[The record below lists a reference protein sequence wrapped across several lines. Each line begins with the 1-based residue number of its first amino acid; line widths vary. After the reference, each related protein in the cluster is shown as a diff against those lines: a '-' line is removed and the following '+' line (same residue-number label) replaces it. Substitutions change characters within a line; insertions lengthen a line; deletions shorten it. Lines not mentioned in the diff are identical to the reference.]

1 MISGSGQKVI
11 QEHLEKADFVP
22 VDFKVLTSA
31 NKYFVMNYIKTKSEA
46 QQDKSIIMR

>member
-1 MISGSGQKVI
+1 MISGNGQKVI

-22 VDFKVLTSA
+22 VDSRVLTSA
-31 NKYFVMNYIKTKSEA
+31 NKNFVMNYIKKIPEA